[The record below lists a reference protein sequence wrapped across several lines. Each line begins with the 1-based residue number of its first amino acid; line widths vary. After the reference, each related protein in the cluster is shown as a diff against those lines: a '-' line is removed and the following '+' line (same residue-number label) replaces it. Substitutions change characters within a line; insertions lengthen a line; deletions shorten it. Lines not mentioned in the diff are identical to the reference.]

1 MGEIRSVIGV
11 IDEIDDDDPR
21 PIRVEDRRGM
31 LGEEVVD
38 DIFES
43 VSIDSTEPIH
53 DRFVVVR
60 RLVSVFDDVVNRG
73 GVGGSSFDGF
83 PNHVG
88 VEGEPSTPSIGNSE
102 RWSSAKVSMS
112 AAEICLSGSV
122 SWLST
127 PQRPRHILK

>member
-1 MGEIRSVIGV
+1 MTILDRSGSRIV
-11 IDEIDDDDPR
+11 
-21 PIRVEDRRGM
+21 GM
-31 LGEEVVD
+31 PGEEVVD

-83 PNHVG
+83 QNHVG
-88 VEGEPSTPSIGNSE
+88 VEGEPSTPSIGNPE

>member
-83 PNHVG
+83 QITSASRASPRRL
-88 VEGEPSTPSIGNSE
+88 PSVTPRGGQAQ
-102 RWSSAKVSMS
+102 RFPCQPPKSA
-112 AAEICLSGSV
+112 CLG
-122 SWLST
+122 
-127 PQRPRHILK
+127 Q

>member
-83 PNHVG
+83 QITSASR
-88 VEGEPSTPSIGNSE
+88 GEPSTPSIGNL
-102 RWSSAKVSMS
+102 RGGQAQRFPCQPPKSA
-112 AAEICLSGSV
+112 CLG
-122 SWLST
+122 
-127 PQRPRHILK
+127 Q